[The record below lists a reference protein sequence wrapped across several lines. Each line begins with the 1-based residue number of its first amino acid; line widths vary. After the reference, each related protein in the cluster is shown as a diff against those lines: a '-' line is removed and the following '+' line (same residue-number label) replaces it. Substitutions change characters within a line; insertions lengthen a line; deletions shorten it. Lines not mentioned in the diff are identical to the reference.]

1 MDHAMM
7 SLEELVRPFGVHD
20 AGVSF
25 IDNDSRCRLTY
36 DQLARRA
43 AAVAADL
50 HDRGVKQG
58 DTVAISLTNSPASV
72 VAQMGVWMMG
82 GRILSIPPAP
92 RRSEDVYRSA
102 FRCVLKETD
111 CRLLIASPSIAEM
124 IAGATPA
131 IAPNEFSQKDAR
143 LPTDVNVT
151 ERPLVQFS
159 SGSTSNPKG
168 IVLSARAIERHL
180 VALADVFEL
189 DRECDRGLSWLP
201 LYHDMGFIA
210 MWLTALLCRGELT
223 LMTPRYFAHHPAS
236 WLELC
241 AQEKATVT
249 AAPDFGYR
257 LATRMLGQ
265 HPLERDLAS
274 LRVCL
279 SGAEQVSWKT
289 LTDFADACAPYQLN
303 WEALM
308 PAYGLAEATLAV
320 SVPPLDRGPIRDAA
334 GLVALGNLLPD
345 VEVRE
350 CRLSAD
356 HSTLDLRGPSIFD
369 GYLNGKRV
377 QSAVDE
383 EGWFSTNDVGYISD
397 GEIYIRG
404 RADET
409 VIVRGRNIFAEDVES
424 VAMSVAGDQGVS
436 AAAFRSPEGEG
447 RFALAIEL
455 LSNSQ
460 EATELARSVQG
471 AVTRALEAKVSPIVV
486 LTPLSIPRTT
496 SGKVRRP
503 TCREILTS
511 IGWPDRQ
518 VIAVVR

>member
-1 MDHAMM
+1 
-7 SLEELVRPFGVHD
+7 
-20 AGVSF
+20 
-25 IDNDSRCRLTY
+25 
-36 DQLARRA
+36 
-43 AAVAADL
+43 
-50 HDRGVKQG
+50 
-58 DTVAISLTNSPASV
+58 
-72 VAQMGVWMMG
+72 
-82 GRILSIPPAP
+82 
-92 RRSEDVYRSA
+92 
-102 FRCVLKETD
+102 
-111 CRLLIASPSIAEM
+111 
-124 IAGATPA
+124 
-131 IAPNEFSQKDAR
+131 
-143 LPTDVNVT
+143 
-151 ERPLVQFS
+151 
-159 SGSTSNPKG
+159 
-168 IVLSARAIERHL
+168 
-180 VALADVFEL
+180 
-189 DRECDRGLSWLP
+189 
-201 LYHDMGFIA
+201 
-210 MWLTALLCRGELT
+210 
-223 LMTPRYFAHHPAS
+223 MTPRYFAHHPAS

-369 GYLNGKRV
+369 GYLNGKQV